1 MELFDTLS
9 YYMQNAQVRNALIVG
24 VLVALCASLLGVTL
38 VLKRFSFIGDGL
50 SHVAFGA
57 MAISSVT
64 GVLVSAW
71 KPIIDSTNNMII
83 VMPITVLSAVLLLR
97 TGQNAKIRGDAAVAM
112 ISVGALAVGY
122 LLMHLDI
129 FPSNGNVAGD
139 VCTTLFGASNILTLT
154 AGDVTFCV
162 VVSVLVMAAFVL
174 LYNKLFAVTFDEDFA
189 TATGTNANVYNLI
202 IAIIIAVII
211 VISMNF
217 VGSLLVSA
225 LIIFPALSAMR
236 VLKNFKAVTVCSAC
250 LSVLCASLGF
260 FVSLLLE
267 TPLGATMVAVN
278 IVCFGVFSLIGAVK
292 NK

>member
-71 KPIIDSTNNMII
+71 KPLIDSTNNMII

-154 AGDVTFCV
+154 AGDVTFC
-162 VVSVLVMAAFVL
+162 
-174 LYNKLFAVTFDEDFA
+174 
-189 TATGTNANVYNLI
+189 I

-278 IVCFGVFSLIGAVK
+278 IVCFGVFSLIEPSKTNNTATG
-292 NK
+292 